1 MVGFIL
7 EPAHHF
13 TYMACFSIYPKDDSN
28 PAWVPMEA
36 AAARF
41 VAGIIILLS
50 GRWMA
55 VSVFG
60 HGMGS
65 ACLLYLP
72 TSTTRQLRGQG
83 VVIPATTWIRQLM
96 LLKSRWE
103 DLI

>member
-1 MVGFIL
+1 
-7 EPAHHF
+7 
-13 TYMACFSIYPKDDSN
+13 MACFVLNLKEDSN
-28 PAWVPMEA
+28 SAWVPMEA

-65 ACLLYLP
+65 TYLLYLP

-83 VVIPATTWIRQLM
+83 VVIPATTNM
-96 LLKSRWE
+96 
-103 DLI
+103 D